1 MLADQTTCLS
11 DQLTDPETQWSLGT
25 FGAIGEFM
33 RDTGE
38 AAELGQHSAVTARGG
53 VRIDPHQSMQLF
65 AFETATRL
73 SWSQRVAICLPRDH
87 SAMNHRATLTELGP
101 DRDALRPG
109 NRNDVLFDIGLDTW
123 QVDVCVRT
131 GDPYLIDQLRT
142 HCGQETFAPGNP
154 AGQLILA
161 HSPHRVFV
169 TRIGRLEVYQP
180 IPPADGKSP
189 EGPHTH
195 VLPNLLR
202 HRRTHSATE
211 PIPDGLVPC
220 GYFYPAHPAKDAMGH
235 DKPYDP
241 EKFASFETI
250 LRQYGNSRFANLKDQ
265 VRTAVEQDQEPAAFP
280 TAGRHTLSN
289 IRVALRQ
296 LHFANKELPALRDWD
311 AAYER
316 SQPDDDEER
325 HIHHR

>member
-1 MLADQTTCLS
+1 MGADQAACLS
-11 DQLTDPETQWSLGT
+11 EQFANPETQWSLGT

-38 AAELGQHSAVTARGG
+38 AAEVGQHSAVTARGG
-53 VRIDPHQSMQLF
+53 VRLNPHDSMQLF
-65 AFETATRL
+65 AFETATRQ
-73 SWSQRVAICLPRDH
+73 SWSQRVAICLPRDG

-109 NRNDVLFDIGLDTW
+109 DRDNILFDIGLGTW

-131 GDPYLIDQLRT
+131 NPDLAEQLRS

-189 EGPHTH
+189 DGPHTH

-220 GYFYPAHPAKDAMGH
+220 GYFYPAHPAKDAGGH

-241 EKFASFETI
+241 QKYASFETI
-250 LRQYGNSRFANLKDQ
+250 LRRYGNSRFANLKDQ
-265 VRTAVEQDQEPAAFP
+265 VRTAVEQDREP
-280 TAGRHTLSN
+280 TGISTVGRHTVSN

-296 LHFANKELPALRDWD
+296 LRMANCDLPALARWD

-316 SQPDDDEER
+316 SQPDDDNEER

>member
-1 MLADQTTCLS
+1 MSADEATCLS
-11 DQLTDPETQWSLGT
+11 DQLANPETQWSLGT

-33 RDTGE
+33 RDIGE
-38 AAELGQHSAVTARGG
+38 AAELDHHSVMTNRGG
-53 VRIDPHQSMQLF
+53 VRLDSHEGMQLF

-73 SWSQRVAICLPRDH
+73 SWSQRVAICLPRDR

-101 DRDALRPG
+101 DHDALNPG
-109 NRNDVLFDIGLDTW
+109 NRNDILFDIGLDTW

-131 GDPYLIDQLRT
+131 GDPALAEQLRA

-220 GYFYPAHPAKDAMGH
+220 GYFYPAHPAKDANGH
-235 DKPYDP
+235 DSPYDP
-241 EKFASFETI
+241 EKYTSFEAI
-250 LRQYGNSRFANLKDQ
+250 LRRYGNSRFASLKDQ
-265 VRTAVEQDQEPAAFP
+265 VRIAVEQDRDPADMSV
-280 TAGRHTLSN
+280 AGRHTLSN

-296 LHFANKELPALRDWD
+296 LRIANGGLPALARWD